1 MVSLDPDCTQS
12 TTMLY
17 SMRELIWMPG
27 QQIDDFDL
35 LIRLGKGSFGSV
47 FLARQRSMQ
56 RLVALKISRN
66 RGAEP
71 RKR

>member
-1 MVSLDPDCTQS
+1 MMALDPNCTQS
-12 TTMLY
+12 TTMLS
-17 SMRELIWMPG
+17 SMREPDLDAG

-56 RLVALKISRN
+56 RLVR
-66 RGAEP
+66 
-71 RKR
+71 